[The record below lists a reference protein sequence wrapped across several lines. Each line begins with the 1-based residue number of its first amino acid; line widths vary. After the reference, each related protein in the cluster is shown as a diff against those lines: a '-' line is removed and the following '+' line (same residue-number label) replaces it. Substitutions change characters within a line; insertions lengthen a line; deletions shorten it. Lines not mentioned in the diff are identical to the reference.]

1 VRRSVAERAA
11 RDQEPGAERVVMVR
25 AERRGHGWLSR

>member
-1 VRRSVAERAA
+1 VHRPVAERAA
-11 RDQEPGAERVVMVR
+11 RDQPPRAEGVVMGR